1 MSISVTMVFNAKIDV
16 EQMEYSRANIGATL
30 LIRPGTTALL
40 IITVV
45 FLFLDDKV
53 PFVVSKSSYLH
64 FCRDFINFLKNSLNL
79 TLFKSKKS
87 SQ

>member
-40 IITVV
+40 IITVE

-53 PFVVSKSSYLH
+53 LLVVSKSSYLY
-64 FCRDFINFLKNSLNL
+64 FCRDFINFLKKAL
-79 TLFKSKKS
+79 
-87 SQ
+87 